1 MFKMNIRERDLL
13 NERGQVAVIVA
24 LLITA
29 IIGMVA
35 LVVDVGSI
43 YEERRQLQTV
53 ADAAA
58 LAGAQDL
65 PVEDPINNTAVQ
77 KAVEYA
83 SSNGVAITSSD
94 IQISTTLVDN
104 DTITVTP
111 KDPNAPVYFAQVFGI
126 NSVYISATAAAEVR
140 SPSALTGLMPWTV
153 LSGDSIPAP
162 EGSVDMWVGPNEMVL
177 DPGPDYV
184 DYNWFTT
191 MQFGNI
197 YAPPYEWN
205 IRTGCTEEIRIAVSY
220 PKEPDNKAEAT
231 YDEVNSRIN
240 GDYYS
245 FEDVTDVIDGETVC
259 INEDCPRIV
268 LIPVTDSFEYDPVQ
282 VTGFAIFYIQNVENV
297 VLIDEEGNEIA
308 VVKIT
313 GQFIDYMI
321 VVSSGETTGYN
332 PYVYGGIKVIRL
344 IE

>member
-1 MFKMNIRERDLL
+1 MFKMNIKERDLL

-24 LLITA
+24 LLIVA

-77 KAVEYA
+77 KAVDYA
-83 SSNGVAITSSD
+83 DRNVVAIDVVINPGDVQITKSSQLNPFYD
-94 IQISTTLVDN
+94 K
-104 DTITVTP
+104 ITVTP
-111 KDPNAPVYFAQVFGI
+111 EDPNAPVYFAQVFGI
-126 NSVYISATAAAEVR
+126 NSVNISATATAEVF
-140 SPSALTGLMPWTV
+140 SPSVLTGLMPWTV
-153 LSGDSIPAP
+153 LREDSILPAS

-177 DPGPDYV
+177 NPYYDY
-184 DYNWFTT
+184 DWFTA
-191 MQFGNI
+191 MQFASTDEI
-197 YAPPYEWN
+197 K
-205 IRTGCTEEIRIAVSY
+205 ITEGTEGY
-220 PKEPDNKAEAT
+220 PKATVDMTQAT
-231 YDEVNSRIN
+231 YGEVSSRIF
-240 GDYYS
+240 GDSSCS

-268 LIPVTDSFEYDPVQ
+268 LIPVTDSFTDDPIRIK
-282 VTGFAIFYIQNVENV
+282 GFAIFYLEKVENV
-297 VLIDEEGNEIA
+297 DLKDEEGNVIA
-308 VVKIT
+308 VVKVT

-321 VVSSGETTGYN
+321 VVSSGDTRGYN
-332 PYVYGGIKVIRL
+332 RDVYGGIKVIRL